1 MVTNTSMRDQSNELS
16 ENWVE
21 ITFRRLKDRSL
32 NVRSANIRRQHY
44 TNRITFKGG
53 LQLND
58 VLRAPLGAEI
68 LRMADLVTNRS
79 SVQEFP
85 DFAFDD
91 TGVRLRGCSMLASQE
106 GNDYQQ
112 FMVRLNKVDGHM
124 YSIFAEGLIQE
135 DRNTGLHSPE
145 TIVELVRQKIV
156 EPVNKLST
164 VFEGYD
170 KDTTFAIIP
179 AYFNVLKRLMNT
191 RLQKLEATL
200 RGPKTLQLEHKTDTL
215 DEYEAS
221 LNEPKKKISN
231 GS

>member
-1 MVTNTSMRDQSNELS
+1 MRDQANAVS

-32 NVRSANIRRQHY
+32 SVRSANIRRQRY

-53 LQLND
+53 LRLND

-68 LRMADLVTNRS
+68 NRMADLVTNRS

-91 TGVRLRGCSMLASQE
+91 ERVRLRGCSMLASHE

-124 YSIFAEGLIQE
+124 YSIFAEGLIEE
-135 DRNTGLHSPE
+135 DTQVRLHSPE
-145 TIVELVRQKIV
+145 TIVELVRQKVV

-179 AYFNVLKRLMNT
+179 AYFNVLRRLMNT
-191 RLQKLEATL
+191 RLEKLEAAL
-200 RGPKTLQLEHKTDTL
+200 RGTKTLQLEHKTDTL
-215 DEYEAS
+215 DDYETS
-221 LNEPKKKISN
+221 LQKPEKKVSN